1 MSELCHAVVGLC
13 AALATASVFLVVWS
27 DCWLGP
33 VSGHLLAP
41 HMELTPNLRGRTKL
55 IADFPC
61 TLLYLF
67 IFLGV
72 W

>member
-1 MSELCHAVVGLC
+1 MSGLWHAVVGLC

-41 HMELTPNLRGRTKL
+41 HMGLTHILEGRTKL
-55 IADFPC
+55 IADFKY
-61 TLLYLF
+61 LYLF